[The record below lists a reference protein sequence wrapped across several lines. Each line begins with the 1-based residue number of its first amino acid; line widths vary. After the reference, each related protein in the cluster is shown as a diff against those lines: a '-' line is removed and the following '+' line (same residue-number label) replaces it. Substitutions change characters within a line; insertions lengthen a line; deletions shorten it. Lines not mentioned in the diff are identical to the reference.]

1 MWEFEDDTHTTNE
14 ESVACENNT
23 LVSILHIVADAVL
36 RMTGRMQCLHWDTIS
51 DLEFFT
57 MRGGLSDRR
66 AVLATDDLKALELFQ
81 LEQML
86 ARGNTQ

>member
-1 MWEFEDDTHTTNE
+1 
-14 ESVACENNT
+14 
-23 LVSILHIVADAVL
+23 
-36 RMTGRMQCLHWDTIS
+36 
-51 DLEFFT
+51 